1 MKPQAPNPLQ
11 ELLAKVKEAERKKH
25 LSRRGNQRADPQNR
39 WMRFNHFVW
48 DKRRGEG

>member
-25 LSRRGNQRADPQNR
+25 LSRRSNQRADPQNR